1 MASNLLRHFD
11 LREPP
16 RDNSASETASA
27 SQSSGEPAARVTR
40 PRHSPARLI
49 FSTTVQRPDAVYR
62 LIVFL
67 VYSSGM
73 DVTVTDLRAH
83 LSSWL
88 ERASNGDDIVI
99 TDRGVP
105 VARLTGLT
113 TTATLERLTADG
125 VIGRPATARRPQA
138 SGRTRPHAA
147 RPVADIVSG
156 QRR

>member
-1 MASNLLRHFD
+1 
-11 LREPP
+11 
-16 RDNSASETASA
+16 
-27 SQSSGEPAARVTR
+27 
-40 PRHSPARLI
+40 
-49 FSTTVQRPDAVYR
+49 
-62 LIVFL
+62 
-67 VYSSGM
+67 M

-88 ERASNGDDIVI
+88 ERARDGDDVVI

-125 VIGRPATARRPQA
+125 VIGRPATARRPRA
-138 SGRTRPHAA
+138 SGRTRPHAR
-147 RPVADIVSG
+147 RPVADIVSD